1 MIDISWK
8 QALLGVTAMAMTA
21 AVIRPSA
28 FEQPVTVTS
37 AVVTPAP
44 TPQAKVVVEKHTLPV
59 QPDGYMSEK
68 DCARIPNGM
77 QVADL
82 VYKYG
87 WPASDY
93 AISRFADRFFYPIHD
108 ADEDRCVIEY
118 DNNKVV
124 STLYR
129 DE

>member
-1 MIDISWK
+1 MDISWK
-8 QALLGVTAMAMTA
+8 QAGLGLAAMLLAA

-28 FEQPVTVTS
+28 FEEP
-37 AVVTPAP
+37 VTPAA
-44 TPQAKVVVEKHTLPV
+44 TPAPAKTVVIKQAAAT
-59 QPDGYMSEK
+59 QPDGYMTEEQ
-68 DCARIPNGM
+68 CARVPNGM

-87 WPASDY
+87 WPAGDY
-93 AISRFADRFFYPIHD
+93 SVSAFAERLFYPVHNAGD
-108 ADEDRCVIEY
+108 DKCVIRY
-118 DNNKVV
+118 DDNKVV